1 MDRSKSSRLGLRISG
16 KVKKCA
22 CAAVALTVLLSTIS
36 FVASSTPP
44 RASQAPAESEQ
55 TQSQARTPG
64 VSSKRYTFRD
74 VPWSINVVRIDRSRT
89 NLLLTT
95 TLGEGTRQGL
105 GTISQQ
111 LRRIPKTMGRPVAAV
126 NGDFYQT
133 EGEEYSGDPRGLQI
147 TNGELVSSPNERVS
161 FWVDTNGAPR
171 MEVVKPNFTVTW
183 AKGGQTAFE
192 VNAERGRKAVLY
204 TSIIGKSTKAAGGVE
219 FILEKSSDGKWLPLR
234 AGEKF
239 PAKIREIREG
249 GNSRLDKETMVL
261 SLPRLPASGGAAEA
275 QVGDTVWIST
285 ETSPSLRG
293 VQTAIGGGPALV
305 RDGKAQPV
313 RVSKSNDRHPRSAIG
328 WNDKEIMF
336 VTVDGRQ
343 PRLSDGMTLP
353 ELAEFLAKLQCTE
366 AMNLDG
372 GGSTEV
378 WMDGKILNSPCYG
391 HERSTANALVLVEKE
406 AQE

>member
-1 MDRSKSSRLGLRISG
+1 MKISG
-16 KVKKCA
+16 KFKKCA
-22 CAAVALTVLLSTIS
+22 CAAVALTILVSTIS
-36 FVASSTPP
+36 FVGSSTPS
-44 RASQAPAESEQ
+44 RVSQAPTESEQ

-64 VSSKRYTFRD
+64 VSFKRYTFRD

-89 NLLLTT
+89 NLFLTT

-105 GTISQQ
+105 GRLTQQ
-111 LRRIPKTMGRPVAAV
+111 LKRIQKEIGRPVAAV

-133 EGEEYSGDPRGLQI
+133 EGDEYSGDPRGLQI
-147 TNGELVSSPNERVS
+147 ANGELVGSPNERVS
-161 FWVDTNGAPR
+161 FWVDTNGAPQ

-183 AKGGQTAFE
+183 AGGEKTAFA
-192 VNAERGRKAVLY
+192 VNEERGRRAVLY
-204 TSIIGKSTKAAGGVE
+204 TGVVGKSTKTAGGVE
-219 FILEKSSDGKWLPLR
+219 FILEKVSDEKWLPLR

-239 PAKIREIREG
+239 PAKIREIRQG
-249 GNSRLDKETMVL
+249 GNSRLDKETLVL
-261 SLPRLPASGGAAEA
+261 SLARLPSSGGAAEA
-275 QVGDTVWIST
+275 EVGETVWIST

-313 RVSKSNDRHPRSAIG
+313 RVSKSNDRHPRSAVG
-328 WNDKEIMF
+328 WNEKEIMF

-343 PRLSDGMTLP
+343 PRLSNGMTLP
-353 ELAEFLAKLQCTE
+353 ELADFLAKLQCTE

-372 GGSTEV
+372 GGSAEV

-406 AQE
+406 AK